1 MSPQNSSQIYAHVW
15 MWHAAIVH
23 VLDLYKYSLQSRST
37 REQSWTPVRT
47 VLAGL
52 ELGFELKVI
61 GLALGF
67 EDSKLKT

>member
-1 MSPQNSSQIYAHVW
+1 
-15 MWHAAIVH
+15 